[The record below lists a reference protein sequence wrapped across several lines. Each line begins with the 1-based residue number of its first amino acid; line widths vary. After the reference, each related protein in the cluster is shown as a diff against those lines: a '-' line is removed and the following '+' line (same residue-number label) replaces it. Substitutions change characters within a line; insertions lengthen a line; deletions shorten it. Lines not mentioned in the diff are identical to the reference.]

1 MNQNSF
7 EEAIS
12 VFCDKYCRY
21 PLECRSQDELDE
33 HCDNCDFIKI
43 INLKEGEKEN
53 GKLHRT

>member
-1 MNQNSF
+1 
-7 EEAIS
+7 
-12 VFCDKYCRY
+12 
-21 PLECRSQDELDE
+21 LECRSQDELDE